1 MPASVITEKFTGL
14 RDGPG
19 LRSRFLE
26 WDVSVLE
33 LVLLLVF
40 AWSAWRNKW
49 LADDGYIYLTYI
61 QNMTEN
67 GRGPVLNSGEFVEG
81 YTSPAWFCV
90 LSVLN
95 WIRPSQLLDL
105 RQLVLLFSLILSIGA
120 MVGWIR
126 IETVARRLS
135 GGPASHEKS
144 QTRFVRNQTRLNI
157 PLVFA
162 AAWYPLHSFATSGL
176 ETPLQL
182 VALMV
187 VIYYVWSGANCAWA
201 VGLIAGFLP
210 LVRPELGILSLLLLG
225 RHWWGNRDIR
235 SILTSLTTFAAPLLV
250 LFAARVMTYGQLL
263 PNTYYAKTNTKFG
276 RQTGLLYLRDTL
288 MAYGLHWV
296 IAAAVLAVAI
306 PLLGSSKKNFMP
318 ANSRRAWFLG
328 ASIAMTAYVVA
339 VAGDFMHARFLLTSV
354 LLLIAVFAGLGTKA
368 VEELGNSAGKWHRLT
383 VAGVVTAVLF
393 LAVTYTA
400 PVQRVMTKVTDKN
413 AAQFADISDEEFA
426 YFKQND
432 ALHHW
437 SPDKLHPWAAEGVA
451 LRNLSERLG
460 TEIGYTARAIGNLS
474 YSGQM
479 GGGNLYVY
487 DVLGLTRP
495 DVARLDMRNDRE
507 TRLRVGHAKVAPDV
521 LVAANPRVDFV
532 FKAPYFEDWSKD
544 ATVKFED
551 HQFVLLNFDL
561 LDLLVERSVIPA
573 DQAQRLRDWAL
584 SKLEGP
590 RVDRN
595 FVTFLTLTYHRDDR
609 VSARVRELAN
619 LDRSSAWRT
628 WLNDTESE
636 RNLLEP
642 RGCADLGLGACISR
656 ALARQSAPPIDTIP
670 NKPDWASINKP

>member
-1 MPASVITEKFTGL
+1 MPASVVTEKFTGL
-14 RDGPG
+14 RNGPG

-33 LVLLLVF
+33 LVLLFVF
-40 AWSAWRNKW
+40 AWVAWRNKW

-67 GRGPVLNSGEFVEG
+67 SRGPVLNSGEFVEG

-90 LSVLN
+90 LSILN
-95 WIRPSQLLDL
+95 WIRPGQLLDL
-105 RQLVLLFSLILSIGA
+105 RQLVLVFSLILSIGA
-120 MVGWIR
+120 MAGWIR

-135 GGPASHEKS
+135 GAPASYAKS
-144 QTRFVRNQTRLNI
+144 QSRFARNQMRLNI
-157 PLVFA
+157 PLAFA

-182 VALMV
+182 IAVMV

-201 VGLIAGFLP
+201 VGLIAGLLP

-235 SILTSLTTFAAPLLV
+235 SVSTSLTAFAAPLLV
-250 LFAARVMTYGQLL
+250 LFVARVMIYGQLL

-288 MAYGLHWV
+288 MAYGFNWV
-296 IAAAVLAVAI
+296 IAAAVLAVVI
-306 PLLGSSKKNFMP
+306 PLLGNSKKNSMS
-318 ANSRRAWFLG
+318 ANSRRGWFLG
-328 ASIAMTAYVVA
+328 ASIAMTTYVIA
-339 VAGDFMHARFLLTSV
+339 VGGDFMHARFLLTSV
-354 LLLIAVFAGLGTKA
+354 LLLLAVFAGLGSKA
-368 VEELGNSAGKWHRLT
+368 VDFLGSSSAKWQSAT
-383 VAGVVTAVLF
+383 VVGVVTAVLF
-393 LAVTYTA
+393 LSVTYAA
-400 PVQRVMTKVTDKN
+400 PVQRIMTKATDKN
-413 AAQFADISDEEFA
+413 AADFRDISDEEFG
-426 YFKQND
+426 YFRRYG
-432 ALHHW
+432 ALHDW
-437 SPDKLHPWAAEGVA
+437 SPKDLHPWAADGVT
-451 LRNLSERLG
+451 LRHLSERLD

-474 YSGQM
+474 YYGQL

-495 DVARLDMRNDRE
+495 DVARLNMRSDPE
-507 TRLRVGHAKVAPDV
+507 TRVRVGHAKVAPDV
-521 LVAANPRVDFV
+521 LVAADPRVDFV

-561 LDLLVERSVIPA
+561 LDLLVERSVVPA
-573 DQAQRLRDWAL
+573 DQAQRLREWAL

-609 VSARVRELAN
+609 VLARVRELAN
-619 LDRSSAWRT
+619 LDRSSVWRT

-642 RGCADLGLGACISR
+642 RGCSGLGLGECISR
-656 ALARQSAPPIDTIP
+656 AFERQSAPPIDTIP
-670 NKPDWASINKP
+670 NKPDWVSISKS